1 VVGNGATN
9 SVFDPLDTN
18 ATRAYRVL
26 EYTTYVSTNVAN
38 GGFESGTGGGA
49 ANWTSSGVE
58 PPYRVNTN
66 SHSGSWCMLLANTN
80 KATGGI
86 QFQQDE
92 QAQGATG
99 IVPGLSYTF
108 SFWAEQILSGVGYV
122 QQYSVSWLNSANSV
136 ISSTSAGFKGGNG
149 YWSQIIVP
157 GLVAPANAVGAR
169 INFNCT
175 TGAANNWSGEALIDD
190 VLLSTSAPGT
200 TNVLALAVQS
210 GWQVTWSS
218 TSYVSYGLQRT
229 AALASP
235 NGWMDIGQ
243 SFTGTGGP
251 ISVFDPVGTNQFKF
265 YRVYAQ
271 P

>member
-1 VVGNGATN
+1 MADLNLGMGA
-9 SVFDPLDTN
+9 S
-18 ATRAYRVL
+18 A
-26 EYTTYVSTNVAN
+26 S
-38 GGFESGTGGGA
+38 
-49 ANWTSSGVE
+49 NWISSGVE

-66 SHSGSWCMLLANTN
+66 SHSGAWSMLLANTN

-92 QAQGATG
+92 QAQGAAG
-99 IVPGLSYTF
+99 VVPGLAYTF
-108 SFWAEQILSGVGYV
+108 SCWAQQILSGAGYV
-122 QQYSVSWLNSANSV
+122 QQYSLSWLNSANSV
-136 ISSTSAGFKGGNG
+136 ISSTSASFTGGSG

-175 TGAANNWSGEALIDD
+175 TGAANGWAGEALIDD

-200 TNVLALAVQS
+200 TNVLAVTVQP
-210 GWQVTWSS
+210 GWEVTWPTS
-218 TSYVSYGLQRT
+218 SYVTYGLKR
-229 AALASP
+229 AAELDSP
-235 NGWMDIGQ
+235 NGWTDFGQ
-243 SFTGTGGP
+243 NFTGTGSP